1 MKKARARLPEHL
13 LGRNLPRGREAVP
26 QDVAEVEP
34 TRGAHEDLEHVHLGG
49 AGHRVTEEPTQL
61 GPRELS
67 SPEPRGPRVPS
78 TGDTGTDPSVPSTR
92 VRRLPTF
99 PYPSPWGRPLREML
113 CSQPAC
119 ERHAGGA
126 GGDHVRSMQAG
137 RGEPK
142 GAEAP
147 GLGLLSDSKLSVH
160 LPHPPTHQHKVKAL
174 QYKGPARPAATPTP
188 SRASLGEQRH
198 APQEI
203 QNTRK
208 LLRDQEDS
216 SPCRRKEEL
225 SLPETQERAEAASF
239 TCRLGGKGRRV
250 LWMPSGAGTHTRVST
265 QHQNV

>member
-1 MKKARARLPEHL
+1 
-13 LGRNLPRGREAVP
+13 
-26 QDVAEVEP
+26 
-34 TRGAHEDLEHVHLGG
+34 
-49 AGHRVTEEPTQL
+49 
-61 GPRELS
+61 
-67 SPEPRGPRVPS
+67 
-78 TGDTGTDPSVPSTR
+78 
-92 VRRLPTF
+92 
-99 PYPSPWGRPLREML
+99 ML

-126 GGDHVRSMQAG
+126 GETMRSMQAG
-137 RGEPK
+137 EGEPK

-147 GLGLLSDSKLSVH
+147 GLASCLTRSSPVH

-174 QYKGPARPAATPTP
+174 HKGPARPAATPTP

-239 TCRLGGKGRRV
+239 TCRLGEGETSSGCPQGRNSHKGFNSAPER
-250 LWMPSGAGTHTRVST
+250 LTA
-265 QHQNV
+265 